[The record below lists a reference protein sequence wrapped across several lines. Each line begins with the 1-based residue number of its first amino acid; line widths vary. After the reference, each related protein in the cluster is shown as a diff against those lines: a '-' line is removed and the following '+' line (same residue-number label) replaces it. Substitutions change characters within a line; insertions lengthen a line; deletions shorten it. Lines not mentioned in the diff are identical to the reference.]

1 MQGTG
6 YAGDRK
12 AKSNETARQPRNQ
25 QTQEEAVSSE
35 LDAGSMGSLLGGKE
49 RRCCYERCHQG
60 HRERCPDLVFP

>member
-49 RRCCYERCHQG
+49 RRCC
-60 HRERCPDLVFP
+60 